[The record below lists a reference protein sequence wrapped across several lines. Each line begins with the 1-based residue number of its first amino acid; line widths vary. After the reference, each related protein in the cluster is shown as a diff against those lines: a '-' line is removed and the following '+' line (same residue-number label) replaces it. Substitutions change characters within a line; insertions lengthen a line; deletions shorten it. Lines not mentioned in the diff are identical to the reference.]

1 MGAYSSLVNIVLSAA
16 FGLLLVSP
24 PAFAASTQSKDGG
37 ADAGKAVTFSTADG
51 VLLHGQLF
59 SPEGAP
65 SAEVP
70 LRGGILFVHEPNRS
84 RRDWAYMAEKMSRL
98 GFTTLTFDLRG
109 HGDSLFRGDEEL
121 DREIFM
127 DEDYAAMAQDVSAA
141 AAYLLQQSGVAGLGL
156 QLAGSDLGGS
166 LALLHAVRE
175 SAVSSVALLSPGLGY
190 DSINAI
196 GQARELGGRHL
207 MMVFSME
214 DSYSKKSTEVLAKER
229 TGPTHVEILMGVGH
243 GTKMLSRD
251 PSLEVLLMR
260 WFLGRIFAQDGRA
273 PDEAVGRPGAVDK
286 SAPSYDV
293 EAEKK
298 RRVDALEG
306 SRESAV
312 QAVDEDE
319 AEAEGKRWDDTK

>member
-1 MGAYSSLVNIVLSAA
+1 MKIAFGAA
-16 FGLLLVSP
+16 FGLLLVGS
-24 PAFAASTQSKDGG
+24 PAFAESAQDKDVGV
-37 ADAGKAVTFSTADG
+37 DAGKAVTFSTADG
-51 VLLHGQLF
+51 VRLHGQLF
-59 SPEGAP
+59 APEVP
-65 SAEVP
+65 SSAEAP
-70 LRGGILFVHEPNRS
+70 PRGGILFVHEPNRS
-84 RRDWAYMAEKMSRL
+84 RRDWAYMAQKMSRQ

-109 HGDSLFRGDEEL
+109 HGDSLLRGDEEL

-127 DEDYAAMAQDVSAA
+127 DEDYAAMAQDVTAA
-141 AAYLLQQSGVAGLGL
+141 AAYLLQQPGVAGLGL

-166 LALLHAVRE
+166 LALLYAGGDSAVR
-175 SAVSSVALLSPGLGY
+175 SVALLSPGLGY

-196 GQARELGGRHL
+196 GQAAKLGDRHL

-214 DSYSKKSTEVLAKER
+214 DSYSKKSTEILAKER
-229 TGPTHVEILMGVGH
+229 SGPTHVEILMGVGH

-260 WFLGRIFAQDGRA
+260 WFLGRIFAQDGRS

-298 RRVDALEG
+298 RRAEALD
-306 SRESAV
+306 SSQESAI

-319 AEAEGKRWDDTK
+319 SDAEGKRWDDTK